1 MPTKADIARDWGTS
15 PEYVIKCVKKG
26 CPTDSFENARD
37 WRKAHASSRPPTSP
51 VQIARQLAEEKD
63 ADSPAARK
71 SQKKYFQNKPNG
83 FRVPAENSLDDALRK
98 AITASD
104 EAFRLLAEAM
114 LEDKD
119 SKISVRLTVFN
130 KAQEGLFK
138 AETAY
143 REEMERRRILIPLA
157 KAKEIARRGYE
168 VIIQRLNVLPQN
180 AAQRCNPTDPDRAI
194 TVLESECTAILAD
207 AQEVYASWSDDR
219 APASN
224 SPQL

>member
-83 FRVPAENSLDDALRK
+83 FRVPAENSLDDTLRK

-143 REEMERRRILIPLA
+143 REEMERRRVLIPLA
-157 KAKEIARRGYE
+157 EAQDLTRRGYD
-168 VIIQRLNVLPQN
+168 IILSRLRCLPQN
-180 AAQRCNPTDPDRAI
+180 VAPRCNPANPHLAI
-194 TVLESECTAILAD
+194 AVLETECVEIIAD
-207 AQEVYASWSDDR
+207 ARRAYATVV
-219 APASN
+219 
-224 SPQL
+224 

>member
-63 ADSPAARK
+63 ADSLAASK

-83 FRVPAENSLDDALRK
+83 FRVPAENSLDDTLRK

-114 LEDKD
+114 LEDRD
-119 SKISVRLTVFN
+119 NKISVRLTVFN

-138 AETAY
+138 PETAY
-143 REEMERRRILIPLA
+143 REEMERRRVLIPLA
-157 KAKEIARRGYE
+157 EAQDLTRRGYD
-168 VIIQRLNVLPQN
+168 IILSRLRCLPQN
-180 AAQRCNPTDPDRAI
+180 VAPRCNPANPHLAI
-194 TVLESECTAILAD
+194 AILETECVEIIAD
-207 AQEVYASWSDDR
+207 ARRAYATVV
-219 APASN
+219 
-224 SPQL
+224 

>member
-63 ADSPAARK
+63 ADSSAARE
-71 SQKKYFQNKPNG
+71 SQKKYFQNQPNG

-119 SKISVRLTVFN
+119 NKISVRLTVFN

-143 REEMERRRILIPLA
+143 REEMERRRVLIPLA
-157 KAKEIARRGYE
+157 EAQDLTRRGYD
-168 VIIQRLNVLPQN
+168 IILSRLRCLPQN
-180 AAQRCNPTDPDRAI
+180 VAPRCNPANPHLAI
-194 TVLESECTAILAD
+194 AILETECVEIIAD
-207 AQEVYASWSDDR
+207 ARRAYATVI
-219 APASN
+219 
-224 SPQL
+224 

>member
-83 FRVPAENSLDDALRK
+83 FRVPAENSLDDTLRK

-119 SKISVRLTVFN
+119 NKISVRLTVFN

-143 REEMERRRILIPLA
+143 REEMERRRVLIPLA
-157 KAKEIARRGYE
+157 EAQDLFRKGYD
-168 VIIQRLNVLPQN
+168 IILSRLRCLPQSVSP
-180 AAQRCNPTDPDRAI
+180 RCNPANPHLAI
-194 TVLESECTAILAD
+194 AILETGCAEIIAD
-207 AQEVYASWSDDR
+207 ARRAYATVV
-219 APASN
+219 
-224 SPQL
+224 

>member
-51 VQIARQLAEEKD
+51 VQIARQLAEVKD

-83 FRVPAENSLDDALRK
+83 FRVPAENSLDDTLRK

-143 REEMERRRILIPLA
+143 REEMERRRVLIPLSEA
-157 KAKEIARRGYE
+157 KDLFRRGYD
-168 VIIQRLNVLPQN
+168 IILSRLRCLPQN
-180 AAQRCNPTDPDRAI
+180 VAPRCNPANPHLAI
-194 TVLESECTAILAD
+194 AILETECAEIIAD
-207 AQEVYASWSDDR
+207 ARRAYATVV
-219 APASN
+219 
-224 SPQL
+224 

>member
-83 FRVPAENSLDDALRK
+83 FRVPAENSLDDTLRK

-114 LEDKD
+114 LEEKD

-143 REEMERRRILIPLA
+143 REEMERRRVLIPLSEA
-157 KAKEIARRGYE
+157 KDLFRRGYD
-168 VIIQRLNVLPQN
+168 IILSRLRCLPQN
-180 AAQRCNPTDPDRAI
+180 VAPRCNPANPHLAI
-194 TVLESECTAILAD
+194 AILEIECVEIIAD
-207 AQEVYASWSDDR
+207 ARRAYA
-219 APASN
+219 P
-224 SPQL
+224 

>member
-63 ADSPAARK
+63 ADSPAGPK

-83 FRVPAENSLDDALRK
+83 FRVPAENSLDDTLRK

-143 REEMERRRILIPLA
+143 REEMERRRVLIPLA
-157 KAKEIARRGYE
+157 EAQDLFRKGYD
-168 VIIQRLNVLPQN
+168 IILSRLRCLPQN
-180 AAQRCNPTDPDRAI
+180 VAPRCNPVNPHLAI
-194 TVLESECTAILAD
+194 AILETECVEIIAD
-207 AQEVYASWSDDR
+207 ARRAYATVV
-219 APASN
+219 
-224 SPQL
+224 

>member
-37 WRKAHASSRPPTSP
+37 WRKAHASSRPHTSP

-83 FRVPAENSLDDALRK
+83 FRVPAENSLDDAIRK

-143 REEMERRRILIPLA
+143 REEMERRRVLIPLA
-157 KAKEIARRGYE
+157 EAQDLTRRGYD
-168 VIIQRLNVLPQN
+168 IILSRLRCLPQN
-180 AAQRCNPTDPDRAI
+180 VAPRCNPVNPHLAI
-194 TVLESECTAILAD
+194 AVLETECAEIIAD
-207 AQEVYASWSDDR
+207 ARRAYATVV
-219 APASN
+219 
-224 SPQL
+224 

>member
-63 ADSPAARK
+63 ADSPAPRK
-71 SQKKYFQNKPNG
+71 SQKKYFQNKRNG
-83 FRVPAENSLDDALRK
+83 FRVPAENSLDDTLRK

-119 SKISVRLTVFN
+119 NKISVRLTVFN

-143 REEMERRRILIPLA
+143 REEMERRRVLIPLA
-157 KAKEIARRGYE
+157 EAQDVTRRGYD
-168 VIIQRLNVLPQN
+168 IILSRLRCLPQN
-180 AAQRCNPTDPDRAI
+180 VAPRCNPTNPHLAI
-194 TVLESECTAILAD
+194 AILEAECTEIIAD
-207 AQEVYASWSDDR
+207 ARRAYAADTI
-219 APASN
+219 
-224 SPQL
+224 

>member
-83 FRVPAENSLDDALRK
+83 FRVPAENSLDDTLRK

-143 REEMERRRILIPLA
+143 REEMERRRVLIPLA
-157 KAKEIARRGYE
+157 EAQDLTRRGYD
-168 VIIQRLNVLPQN
+168 IILSRLRCLPQN
-180 AAQRCNPTDPDRAI
+180 VAPRCNPVNPHLAI
-194 TVLESECTAILAD
+194 AVLETECAEIIAD
-207 AQEVYASWSDDR
+207 ARRAYATVV
-219 APASN
+219 
-224 SPQL
+224 

>member
-63 ADSPAARK
+63 ADSPGARK

-83 FRVPAENSLDDALRK
+83 FRVPAENSLDDTLRK

-143 REEMERRRILIPLA
+143 REEMERRRVLIPLSEA
-157 KAKEIARRGYE
+157 KDLFRRGYD
-168 VIIQRLNVLPQN
+168 IILSRLRCLPQN
-180 AAQRCNPTDPDRAI
+180 VAPRCNPANPHLAI
-194 TVLESECTAILAD
+194 AILETECVEIIAD
-207 AQEVYASWSDDR
+207 ARRAYATVV
-219 APASN
+219 
-224 SPQL
+224 

>member
-143 REEMERRRILIPLA
+143 REEMERRRVLIPLSEA
-157 KAKEIARRGYE
+157 KDLFRRGYD
-168 VIIQRLNVLPQN
+168 IILSRLRCLPQN
-180 AAQRCNPTDPDRAI
+180 VAPRCNPANPHLAI
-194 TVLESECTAILAD
+194 AILETECVEIIAD
-207 AQEVYASWSDDR
+207 ARRAYATVV
-219 APASN
+219 
-224 SPQL
+224 

>member
-37 WRKAHASSRPPTSP
+37 WRKAHASSRPPASP

-83 FRVPAENSLDDALRK
+83 FRGPAENSLDDTLRK

-143 REEMERRRILIPLA
+143 REEMERRRVLIPLA
-157 KAKEIARRGYE
+157 EAQDLFRKGYD
-168 VIIQRLNVLPQN
+168 IILSRLRCLPQN
-180 AAQRCNPTDPDRAI
+180 VAPRCNPVNPHLAI
-194 TVLESECTAILAD
+194 AILETECVEIIAD
-207 AQEVYASWSDDR
+207 ARRAYATVV
-219 APASN
+219 
-224 SPQL
+224 

>member
-26 CPTDSFENARD
+26 CPTDSFENARN

-63 ADSPAARK
+63 ADSPAPRK
-71 SQKKYFQNKPNG
+71 SQKKYFQNKRNG
-83 FRVPAENSLDDALRK
+83 FRVPAENSLDDTLRK

-104 EAFRLLAEAM
+104 EAFRLLTEAM
-114 LEDKD
+114 LEEKD

-143 REEMERRRILIPLA
+143 REELERRRILIPLA
-157 KAKEIARRGYE
+157 EAQDLTRRGYD
-168 VIIQRLNVLPQN
+168 IILSRLRCLPQN
-180 AAQRCNPTDPDRAI
+180 VAPRCNPANPHLAI
-194 TVLESECTAILAD
+194 AILETECVEIIAD
-207 AQEVYASWSDDR
+207 ARRAYATVI
-219 APASN
+219 
-224 SPQL
+224 

>member
-63 ADSPAARK
+63 ADSPAPRK

-83 FRVPAENSLDDALRK
+83 FRVPAENSLDDTLRK

-114 LEDKD
+114 LEEKD

-143 REEMERRRILIPLA
+143 REEMERRRVLIPLSEA
-157 KAKEIARRGYE
+157 KDLFRRGYD
-168 VIIQRLNVLPQN
+168 IILSRLRCLPQN
-180 AAQRCNPTDPDRAI
+180 VAPRCNPVNPNLAI
-194 TVLESECTAILAD
+194 AILETECAEIIAD
-207 AQEVYASWSDDR
+207 ARPAYATVV
-219 APASN
+219 
-224 SPQL
+224 

>member
-143 REEMERRRILIPLA
+143 REEMERRRVLIPLA
-157 KAKEIARRGYE
+157 EAQDLTRRGYD
-168 VIIQRLNVLPQN
+168 IILSRLRCLPQN
-180 AAQRCNPTDPDRAI
+180 VAPRCNPANPHLAI
-194 TVLESECTAILAD
+194 AILETECVEIIAD
-207 AQEVYASWSDDR
+207 ARRAYATVV
-219 APASN
+219 
-224 SPQL
+224 

>member
-63 ADSPAARK
+63 ADSPAPRK
-71 SQKKYFQNKPNG
+71 SQKKYFQNKRNG

-143 REEMERRRILIPLA
+143 REELERRRILIPLA
-157 KAKEIARRGYE
+157 EAQDLTRRGYD
-168 VIIQRLNVLPQN
+168 IILSRLRCLPQN
-180 AAQRCNPTDPDRAI
+180 VAPRCNPANPHLAI
-194 TVLESECTAILAD
+194 AILETECAEIIAD
-207 AQEVYASWSDDR
+207 ARQAYATVV
-219 APASN
+219 
-224 SPQL
+224 

>member
-51 VQIARQLAEEKD
+51 VQIARQLTEEKD
-63 ADSPAARK
+63 ADSPGARK

-83 FRVPAENSLDDALRK
+83 FRVPAENSLDDTLRK

-119 SKISVRLTVFN
+119 NKISVRLTVFN

-157 KAKEIARRGYE
+157 EAQGLFRKGYD
-168 VIIQRLNVLPQN
+168 IILSRLRCLPQN
-180 AAQRCNPTDPDRAI
+180 VASRCNPVNPHLVI
-194 TVLESECTAILAD
+194 AILETECAEIIAD
-207 AQEVYASWSDDR
+207 ARRAYATVV
-219 APASN
+219 
-224 SPQL
+224 

>member
-143 REEMERRRILIPLA
+143 REEMERRRVLIPLA
-157 KAKEIARRGYE
+157 EAQDLFRKGYD
-168 VIIQRLNVLPQN
+168 IILSRLRCLPQN
-180 AAQRCNPTDPDRAI
+180 VAPRCNPANPHLAI
-194 TVLESECTAILAD
+194 AILETECAEIIAD
-207 AQEVYASWSDDR
+207 ARRAYATVV
-219 APASN
+219 
-224 SPQL
+224 

>member
-143 REEMERRRILIPLA
+143 REEMERRRVLIPLA
-157 KAKEIARRGYE
+157 EAQDLTRRGYD
-168 VIIQRLNVLPQN
+168 IILSRLRCLPQN
-180 AAQRCNPTDPDRAI
+180 VAPRCNPANPHLAI
-194 TVLESECTAILAD
+194 AILETECVEIIAD
-207 AQEVYASWSDDR
+207 ARQAYATVV
-219 APASN
+219 
-224 SPQL
+224 

>member
-37 WRKAHASSRPPTSP
+37 WRKAHASSRPATSP

-71 SQKKYFQNKPNG
+71 SQRKYFQNKPNG

-143 REEMERRRILIPLA
+143 REEMERRRVLIPLA
-157 KAKEIARRGYE
+157 EAQNLARRGYD
-168 VIIQRLNVLPQN
+168 IILSRLRCLPQN
-180 AAQRCNPTDPDRAI
+180 VAPRCNPANPHLAI
-194 TVLESECTAILAD
+194 AILEIECVEIIAD
-207 AQEVYASWSDDR
+207 ARRAYA
-219 APASN
+219 P
-224 SPQL
+224 

>member
-83 FRVPAENSLDDALRK
+83 FRVPAENSLDDTLRK

-143 REEMERRRILIPLA
+143 REEMERRRVLIPLA
-157 KAKEIARRGYE
+157 EAQDLTRRGYD
-168 VIIQRLNVLPQN
+168 IILSRLRCLPQN
-180 AAQRCNPTDPDRAI
+180 VAPRCNPANPHLAI
-194 TVLESECTAILAD
+194 AILETECAEIIAD
-207 AQEVYASWSDDR
+207 ARQACVTVV
-219 APASN
+219 
-224 SPQL
+224 

>member
-83 FRVPAENSLDDALRK
+83 FRVPAENSLDDTLRK

-143 REEMERRRILIPLA
+143 REEMERRRVLIPLA
-157 KAKEIARRGYE
+157 EAQDLFRKGYD
-168 VIIQRLNVLPQN
+168 IILSRLRCLPQN
-180 AAQRCNPTDPDRAI
+180 VSPRCNPAEPHLAI
-194 TVLESECTAILAD
+194 AILETECAEIIAD
-207 AQEVYASWSDDR
+207 ARRAYATVV
-219 APASN
+219 
-224 SPQL
+224 